1 MKAEVGVGTANKQPT
16 ETFHLESRSPQFSS
30 PAETK
35 VFGFEPKQKFDF
47 VTMNNND
54 VGGGGI
60 GNVEPDLNLEDV
72 EDESTPTNGVGLNEE
87 GVSVLPL
94 TTNFNPSARNK

>member
-35 VFGFEPKQKFDF
+35 VFGFEPKQKFYF
-47 VTMNNND
+47 VTMNNNS
-54 VGGGGI
+54 GS
-60 GNVEPDLNLEDV
+60 GNIEPDLNLEDV

-94 TTNFNPSARNK
+94 TTK